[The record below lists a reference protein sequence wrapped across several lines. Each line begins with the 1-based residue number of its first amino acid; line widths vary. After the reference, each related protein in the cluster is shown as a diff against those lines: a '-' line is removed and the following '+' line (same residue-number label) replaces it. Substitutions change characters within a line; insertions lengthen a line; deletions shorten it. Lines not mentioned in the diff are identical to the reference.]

1 MAITCHDDLRF
12 IQDVEVLTAD
22 AVEKYLSENDMPLLV
37 MDGVTKLWGP
47 RQRHREYFLAD
58 GDVIFKV
65 ENTVFRV
72 HKYFFQR
79 ESSYFR
85 LLFRSPSPCNNPPL
99 PPGSSETNPVV
110 LRTQQ
115 ARPLLAFAG
124 QYSIYTATV
133 ERWTDILDL
142 AQRWA
147 FKEVEQLCIRELQKL
162 SIPPVEKIRIYQE
175 FRLDRLTARPE
186 PLSLE
191 EGHKLGIE
199 TSLQIV
205 QARELYRGSGTRASV
220 VQLND
225 SELRSVIQDAFFDF
239 SVADSF
245 SLVRILLTSFVIT
258 LRRRDHRRR
267 SGIWLISSFRE

>member
-1 MAITCHDDLRF
+1 M
-12 IQDVEVLTAD
+12 
-22 AVEKYLSENDMPLLV
+22 
-37 MDGVTKLWGP
+37 
-47 RQRHREYFLAD
+47 
-58 GDVIFKV
+58 
-65 ENTVFRV
+65 
-72 HKYFFQR
+72 
-79 ESSYFR
+79 
-85 LLFRSPSPCNNPPL
+85 
-99 PPGSSETNPVV
+99 
-110 LRTQQ
+110 
-115 ARPLLAFAG
+115 LAFAG
-124 QYSIYTATV
+124 YFIIREYLLQLGCRSVDHVLPHQSQYSIYTATV

-175 FRLDRLTARPE
+175 FRLDRSLLAESFARLTARPE

-225 SELRSVIQDAFFDF
+225 SELRSVIQDVFGLKEEASFDF